1 MSGNCGHSI
10 DGGIALRD
18 AGCMELSD
26 WHMWWKATGHQGLYQ
41 QLMLWWDPI
50 GVKDVPE
57 AQGEYDGYA
66 GTLGRMLREGQSE
79 EQIAAFLGQ
88 AESGM
93 GMVPRPEF
101 DAFVAAKLL
110 SWFAEAMR
118 DHGAA
123 SY

>member
-1 MSGNCGHSI
+1 
-10 DGGIALRD
+10 
-18 AGCMELSD
+18 
-26 WHMWWKATGHQGLYQ
+26 MWWKAAGHRGLCQ

-57 AQGEYDGYA
+57 AQGEYNGYA
-66 GTLGRMLREGQSE
+66 GRLGRMLREGQSE
-79 EQIAAFLGQ
+79 ERIAAFLGQ

-93 GMVPRPEF
+93 GMAPRPEF

-110 SWFAEAMR
+110 GWFAEAMR
-118 DHGAA
+118 DHDAT